1 MKKILFAL
9 CEGPHDVAFLYRI
22 LRVNGLQKYSKSI
35 GEFPSPLNSYFTK
48 EAAGEDLER
57 LKLDEVRN
65 RRLPSEVLAYGD
77 DALVLLYAIGGDSKA
92 KSRKK
97 LLQDIGLMYGRNPM
111 DKKIRTNATAECS
124 VLYFFDADQKGIK
137 ARLHEICCELSEIL
151 KQEISLSGVPQ
162 QYRHANSITYAA
174 QIFVEEGKLTGKLE
188 DILLP
193 LMRQNNEDI
202 FQKAEDYVRLHD
214 PERLPRL
221 KVRWNNGQLTEVR
234 DKKDKGEYHQD
245 KSVIGVAAQL
255 QNSGATNAV
264 CIKHSDYL
272 NRSKIVSS
280 PSCQEIWHAF
290 EALIIPP
297 TH

>member
-35 GEFPSPLNSYFTK
+35 GEFPSPLDSYFTK
-48 EAAGEDLER
+48 EAAGENLER

-92 KSRKK
+92 ESRKK
-97 LLQDIGLMYGRNPM
+97 LLQDIGFMYGRNPM

-124 VLYFFDADQKGIK
+124 VLYFFDADQKGTK

-290 EALIIPP
+290 EALIIPS